1 MSIYKIESSTINSME
16 AVVNSYKY
24 DQVNLEEVTKIEGT
38 HASLRFIMDSDKFI
52 NKSSLDLLVINPDTE
67 PPDIMEEY
75 MTELKNATTGNVEKI
90 E

>member
-1 MSIYKIESSTINSME
+1 ME

>member
-1 MSIYKIESSTINSME
+1 MI
-16 AVVNSYKY
+16 AVANSYEY

-38 HASLRFIMDSDKFI
+38 HASLRFIMDSDKFL

-75 MTELKNATTGNVEKI
+75 MTELKNATSGNVEKI
-90 E
+90 S

>member
-1 MSIYKIESSTINSME
+1 MSIYKIELSEIYSGI
-16 AVVNSYKY
+16 AVVKSYEY
-24 DQVNLEEVTKIEGT
+24 DQVDLEEVTKIEGT

-52 NKSSLDLLVINPDTE
+52 NKSSLDLLVINPYSD

-75 MTELKNATTGNVEKI
+75 MTELKNATTGNVEKL